1 MAGKAKQDGQATVY
15 DSEQGLALV
24 AQLQNQ
30 YVNQLLEVYGARVTS
45 LQIAQNEWGVRVT
58 CRIDFPL
65 CEREANADLW
75 SYFICRAL
83 FPGVDKFKSRTV
95 PGETGFV
102 IYCSFPVWSSVK
114 YMESK
119 RTDRNTLNF

>member
-1 MAGKAKQDGQATVY
+1 MAGKAKENGQATVY
-15 DSEQGLALV
+15 DGEQGLALV

-30 YVNQLLEVYGARVTS
+30 YVSQLLEVYGARVTS
-45 LQIAQNEWGVRVT
+45 LQIANNEWGVHVT

-65 CEREANADLW
+65 CERELNADLW

-83 FPGVDKFKSRTV
+83 FAGVKLFKSRTV

-102 IYCSFPVWSSVK
+102 VYTGFPVWTSVK

-119 RTDRNTLNF
+119 RKDRNTRNF